1 MRCSLPPPEALTVTV
16 TICGGEL
23 LSVNM
28 VRVDFC
34 PGIRVAGWRRASK
47 PGVGSRVR
55 VMVSLKSLMGFVKM
69 V

>member
-1 MRCSLPPPEALTVTV
+1 
-16 TICGGEL
+16 
-23 LSVNM
+23 M

-47 PGVGSRVR
+47 PGMGSRVR